1 MNQATKVILV
11 NEDDKEVA
19 NYTIKRLNVMA
30 AMRRQKM
37 FSLIDEEDEIVRGQL
52 FTAASLSCSLCD
64 KDGNPTYPEKEYP
77 EFTAVEHM
85 LENMDFEI
93 YQALASACMEVNPA
107 VSLKAKKKKS

>member
-52 FTAASLSCSLCD
+52 FTAESL
-64 KDGNPTYPEKEYP
+64 
-77 EFTAVEHM
+77 
-85 LENMDFEI
+85 
-93 YQALASACMEVNPA
+93 
-107 VSLKAKKKKS
+107 